1 MLITQFVDH
10 LRFQKRYSEHTLKAY
25 LTDLNEF
32 QNFLHS
38 RFEISD
44 QWGEVTHHMVREWVI
59 LLMDNDISPRS
70 VGRKLS
76 SLKSFFKYLMR
87 EDVVQSN
94 PVSRVQAP
102 KQRKRLL
109 RVASEDDM
117 GNLLDHD
124 PFDADPWGQT
134 QKAILY
140 TFYHTGIRLSELIG
154 LRVGDV
160 DFDQDKITVTGKRN
174 KQRNVPIS
182 PVLKKV
188 LAHHIGQVRA
198 AGGRQAEGFLFVTE
212 KGNKLYPK
220 LVYNTINTY
229 LSLVSG
235 LEKKSPHVLRHSF
248 ATHMLNRGAD
258 LNSIKELLGHSNLAA
273 TQIYTHNTIDQ
284 LKHLYNQAHPRGDEK
299 SNNL

>member
-1 MLITQFVDH
+1 MDISQFIDH

-25 LTDLNEF
+25 QTDLSEF
-32 QNFLHS
+32 QNFLTGQ
-38 RFEISD
+38 FDLSD
-44 QWGEVTHHMVREWVI
+44 QWDEVTHHMIREWVI
-59 LLMDNDISPRS
+59 ELMENDISPGS
-70 VGRKLS
+70 VSRKLS
-76 SLKSFFKYLMR
+76 SLKSFFKYLMK
-87 EDVVQSN
+87 EGVVVSNPASKVQS
-94 PVSRVQAP
+94 P
-102 KQRKRLL
+102 KQKKKLL
-109 RVASEDDM
+109 RVASEDDL

-124 PFDADPWGQT
+124 PFPEDQWGRT
-134 QKAILY
+134 QRAILY

-154 LRVGDV
+154 LRVADL
-160 DFDQDKITVTGKRN
+160 DLSQSKITVTGKRN
-174 KQRNVPIS
+174 KQRSVPLTPS
-182 PVLKKV
+182 LKNI
-188 LAHHIGQVRA
+188 LGEYLRQNEP
-198 AGGRQAEGFLFVTE
+198 GGGKAEGDFLFVTE

-229 LSLVSG
+229 LGLVSG

-299 SNNL
+299 K